1 MSAFR
6 STRFGI
12 EARLSSTGGLDVIYL
27 PPVGFRISVDTG
39 GTFTDVVV
47 ADPDGV
53 LHLAKAPTDLGRAF
67 QSIEEALSGL
77 APDLGTTVADL
88 LAQTDVFTY
97 GTTRATNA
105 IVEGKTA
112 RTAFFTTE
120 GFPDILL
127 LREGGKLEPL
137 RQLDYQPPY
146 VPRHLTFEIRER
158 IDSEGDVFVPLD
170 EASALAA
177 IDRAGALGVEA
188 VAVCLLWSIV
198 NPVHELRL
206 GELLAER
213 RPGLPFTLSHQ
224 LNPIVREYRRA
235 SSTAIDASLKP
246 VMQDY
251 LQTLERDL
259 RAAGLAGHIF
269 VATSFGGAWR
279 PQEVVERPIYSVGS
293 GPSMAPVA
301 ALTYARAEDGFAA
314 DDLIVCD
321 TGGTTFDVGL
331 VSGGTINFA
340 AETWLGGRWTG
351 HITGIRAVD
360 VKSIGAGGGSIVWI
374 DPGGL
379 VRVGPQSAGADPG
392 PACYAR
398 GGEDATITD
407 AAVVLGWIDPDYFLA
422 GRLPL
427 DAAAAHEVIERTLAG
442 PLGMDVHEAAYAALT
457 IASENIVGAIR
468 ELTIARGIDPR
479 EVAVVAG
486 GGASGLNIVPIAR
499 ELGCPR
505 VLLPSTASA
514 LSSCGAL
521 FADVVSEFSK
531 SRYAETRSLDRAE
544 VNEALAAV
552 EREADAFLAG
562 LSGLP
567 VVATRKELLVEAR
580 YRAQVWELDVPVP
593 ARLRSD
599 EDVRALEEAFHATH
613 ERIFAVREPGQ
624 YLECLLWKA
633 RATAELAKPA
643 VRPRDAVD
651 GAASAPASVDAY
663 FAETGLGPVPR
674 YDGGAIAAGAR
685 IDGPAIIREPTTT
698 VVVYPGSSALVTPY
712 GNYVLELATDA
723 RGRRAEPEEAL
734 AR

>member
-1 MSAFR
+1 M
-6 STRFGI
+6 GD
-12 EARLSSTGGLDVIYL
+12 LDVLYL
-27 PPVGFRISVDTG
+27 PQVGFRISVDTG

-47 ADPDGV
+47 AEADGALRV
-53 LHLAKAPTDLGRAF
+53 AKAPTDARRAF
-67 QSIEEALSGL
+67 LSIEGALSSL
-77 APDLGTTVADL
+77 APELGLTVGEL

-120 GFPDILL
+120 GFPDVLL
-127 LREGGKLEPL
+127 LREGGKLDPF
-137 RQLDYQPPY
+137 RQLEYNPPY
-146 VPRHLTFEIRER
+146 VPRYLTFEIRER
-158 IDSEGDVFVPLD
+158 IDSEGDAFVPLD
-170 EASALAA
+170 DASVLDA
-177 IDRAGALGVEA
+177 IERGRGLGVEA
-188 VAVCLLWSIV
+188 VAVCLIWSIV
-198 NPVHELRL
+198 NPAHELRVA
-206 GELLAER
+206 ELLAAHW
-213 RPGLPFTLSHQ
+213 PGVPFTLSHE

-246 VMQDY
+246 LMQEY
-251 LQTLERDL
+251 LQGLERDL
-259 RAAGLAGHIF
+259 RDAGLEGHIF

-279 PQEVVERPIYSVGS
+279 PKEVVERPIYSVGS

-301 ALTYARAEDGFAA
+301 ALTYARAEDGLGA

-331 VSGGTINFA
+331 VSGGAINYA

-379 VRVGPQSAGADPG
+379 IRVGPQSAGADPG
-392 PACYAR
+392 PVCYAR
-398 GGEDATITD
+398 GGEEPTITD
-407 AAVVLGWIDPDYFLA
+407 AAVVLGWIDPDYFLG

-427 DAAAAHEVIERTLAG
+427 DAAAAHDVIARTLAE
-442 PLGMDVHEAAYAALT
+442 PLGLGVHEAAFAALT

-505 VLLPSTASA
+505 VLLPATASA

-531 SRYAETRSLDRAE
+531 SRYAETRSLDRRL
-544 VNEALAAV
+544 VNEALAGV
-552 EREADAFLAG
+552 EAQADAFLAG
-562 LSGLP
+562 LAGLP
-567 VVATRKELLVEAR
+567 VIETQKDFVVEAR

-593 ARLRSD
+593 SRLETD
-599 EDVRALEEAFHATH
+599 ADVSALEEAFHATH

-633 RATAELAKPA
+633 RATAVLAKPELRA
-643 VRPRDAVD
+643 RHAGETV
-651 GAASAPASVDAY
+651 AALPENVGAY
-663 FAETGLGPVPR
+663 FAETGFAPVAC
-674 YDGGAIAAGAR
+674 YDGTAVAAGST

-698 VVVYPGSSALVTPY
+698 IVVYPGSSAFVTPL
-712 GNYVLELATDA
+712 GNYVLEVTQDATGTKA
-723 RGRRAEPEEAL
+723 ATGAAFAP
-734 AR
+734 